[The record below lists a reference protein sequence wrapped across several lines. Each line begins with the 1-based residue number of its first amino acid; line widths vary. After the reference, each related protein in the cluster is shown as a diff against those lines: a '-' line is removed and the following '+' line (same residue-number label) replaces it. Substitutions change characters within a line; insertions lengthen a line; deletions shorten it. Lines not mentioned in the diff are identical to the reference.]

1 VKETMMIPVITAHG
15 AAIPAIGLGTWGLSG
30 KAATEAV
37 VEALKAG
44 YRHIDTAIGYGN
56 EAEVGEGIRRSGVP
70 RDEIFV
76 TTKIPSEELA
86 DAAMLRAAEGSLKRL
101 GLDAVDLLLI
111 HWPSRT
117 LSAATTIRSLNG
129 VKRRGL
135 ARHIGVSNYTIR
147 LLDEAWAATEEPI
160 VANQCEHHPY
170 LDQTRLRAATARYG
184 MAFVSYCPL
193 GQAEVLDEP
202 VVQDIAGR
210 LGFSAAQVVLRWQFQ
225 KGCVS
230 IPKSARPYRIRQNL
244 DIFGFALDEA
254 DMAAIDGLGSVGRR
268 ICDFS
273 FSPDWDA

>member
-1 VKETMMIPVITAHG
+1 MMSPVITAHG

-37 VEALKAG
+37 AEALKAG

-76 TTKIPSEELA
+76 TTKIPSEELE

-170 LDQTRLRAATARYG
+170 LDQARLRAATARHG

-230 IPKSARPYRIRQNL
+230 IPKSARPHRIRQNL

-254 DMAAIDGLGSVGRR
+254 DMAAIDGLGSIGRR

-273 FSPDWDA
+273 FAPDWDA

>member
-1 VKETMMIPVITAHG
+1 MIPVITAHG

-30 KAATEAV
+30 KAVTEAV

-56 EAEVGEGIRRSGVP
+56 EADVGEGIRRSGVP

-147 LLDEAWAATEEPI
+147 LLDEAWQATEEPI

-170 LDQTRLRAATARYG
+170 LDQTRLRAATARHG

-210 LGFSAAQVVLRWQFQ
+210 LGLSAAQVVLRWQFQ

-230 IPKSARPYRIRQNL
+230 IPKSARPHRIRQNL

>member
-1 VKETMMIPVITAHG
+1 MSPVITAHG

-37 VEALKAG
+37 AEALKAG

-56 EAEVGEGIRRSGVP
+56 EAEVGEGIRHSGVP

-76 TTKIPSEELA
+76 TTKIPSEELE

-170 LDQTRLRAATARYG
+170 LDQARLRAATARHG

-230 IPKSARPYRIRQNL
+230 IPKSARPHRIRQNL

-254 DMAAIDGLGSVGRR
+254 DMAAIDGLGSIGRR

-273 FSPDWDA
+273 FAPDWDA

>member
-1 VKETMMIPVITAHG
+1 MSPVITAHG

-37 VEALKAG
+37 AEALTAG

-76 TTKIPSEELA
+76 TTKIPSEELE

-147 LLDEAWAATEEPI
+147 LLNEAWAATEEPI

-170 LDQTRLRAATARYG
+170 LDQARLRAATARHG

-230 IPKSARPYRIRQNL
+230 IPKSARPHRIRQNL

-254 DMAAIDGLGSVGRR
+254 DMAAIDGLGSIGRR

-273 FSPDWDA
+273 FAPDWDA

>member
-1 VKETMMIPVITAHG
+1 MIPVITAHG

-30 KAATEAV
+30 KSATEAV
-37 VEALKAG
+37 AEALKAG
-44 YRHIDTAIGYGN
+44 YRHIDTAIGDGN

-170 LDQTRLRAATARYG
+170 LDQARLRAATTRHG

-230 IPKSARPYRIRQNL
+230 IPKSARPHRIRHNL

-254 DMAAIDGLGSVGRR
+254 DMAAIDGLGSIGRR

>member
-1 VKETMMIPVITAHG
+1 MIPVITAHG

-37 VEALKAG
+37 AEALKSG

-76 TTKIPSEELA
+76 TTKIPSEDLE

-117 LSAATTIRSLNG
+117 LSAATTIRALNG

-147 LLDEAWAATEEPI
+147 LLDEACAATEEPI

-170 LDQTRLRAATARYG
+170 LDQTRLRAATARHG

-210 LGFSAAQVVLRWQFQ
+210 LGFSAAQIVLRWQFQ

-230 IPKSARPYRIRQNL
+230 IPKSARPHRIRQNL

-273 FSPDWDA
+273 FSPDWDK

>member
-1 VKETMMIPVITAHG
+1 MIPVITAHG

-30 KAATEAV
+30 KAATDAV
-37 VEALKAG
+37 AEALKAG

-56 EAEVGEGIRRSGVP
+56 ETEVGEGIRRSGVP

-76 TTKIPSEELA
+76 TTKIPSEELE

-170 LDQTRLRAATARYG
+170 LDQARLRAATARHG

-230 IPKSARPYRIRQNL
+230 IPKSARPHRIRQNI
-244 DIFGFALDEA
+244 DIFGFVLDDA